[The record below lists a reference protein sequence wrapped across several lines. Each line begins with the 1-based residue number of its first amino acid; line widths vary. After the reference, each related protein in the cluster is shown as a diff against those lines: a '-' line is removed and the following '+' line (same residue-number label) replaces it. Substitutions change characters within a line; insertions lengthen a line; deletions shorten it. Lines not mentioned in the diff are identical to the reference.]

1 MERQKE
7 PKGEYSL
14 IEVRHLTKRYGA
26 HEAVS
31 DLSFTIEKGRVYGFL
46 GPNGA
51 GKSTTMNIIA
61 GCLGA
66 TSGQVL
72 VDGHDMLEE
81 PVKAKGLIGYLPE
94 LPPLYTDMT
103 PREYLDFVA
112 HAKGIPGGQ
121 RREKI
126 DAVMEKTG
134 VTEMRDRLIRNLS
147 KGYRQRVGIAQ
158 ALLGDPEVIILDEPT
173 VGLDPAQI
181 IEIRELIRELGR
193 EHTIILSSHI
203 LSEVQ
208 TVCQHIMIISHGRLV
223 ASDTAENLTALLSGT
238 ATLRVAARCGEEE
251 MRRVL
256 SGVEGVRQ
264 TERADAEDGEHVLRL
279 TPEEGQDVREK
290 VFDAFAAA
298 GVPLT
303 ELHVEKASLEDV
315 FLELT
320 QDAPDAEKTASE
332 EKEKEEADEA

>member
-81 PVKAKGLIGYLPE
+81 PVRAKRLIGYLPE

-103 PREYLDFVA
+103 PGEYLDFVA
-112 HAKGIPGGQ
+112 RAKGIPGGQ

-264 TERADAEDGEHVLRL
+264 TERADAEDGEHALRL

-303 ELHVEKASLEDV
+303 ELHMEKASLEDV

-320 QDAPDAEKTASE
+320 QDAPDAEKTAPE

>member
-1 MERQKE
+1 M
-7 PKGEYSL
+7 
-14 IEVRHLTKRYGA
+14 
-26 HEAVS
+26 
-31 DLSFTIEKGRVYGFL
+31 
-46 GPNGA
+46 
-51 GKSTTMNIIA
+51 
-61 GCLGA
+61 
-66 TSGQVL
+66 
-72 VDGHDMLEE
+72 
-81 PVKAKGLIGYLPE
+81 
-94 LPPLYTDMT
+94 
-103 PREYLDFVA
+103 
-112 HAKGIPGGQ
+112 
-121 RREKI
+121 
-126 DAVMEKTG
+126 
-134 VTEMRDRLIRNLS
+134 
-147 KGYRQRVGIAQ
+147 
-158 ALLGDPEVIILDEPT
+158 
-173 VGLDPAQI
+173 
-181 IEIRELIRELGR
+181 
-193 EHTIILSSHI
+193 
-203 LSEVQ
+203 
-208 TVCQHIMIISHGRLV
+208 CQHIMIISHGRLV

-264 TERADAEDGEHVLRL
+264 TERADAEDGEHALRL